1 MTITS
6 LKDQFSAARS
16 RVPTPSRCLGLLL
29 LSLSM
34 PGHADTTQ
42 SEPLSQ
48 AESQAQSQAQSET
61 KTKAKAKQQPQAPAQ
76 PRPPWLQQDVLQAAF
91 AIKMSQEQLPQYR
104 TALTNLV
111 QGYQKSMNKLLQRNN
126 VSNLKQ
132 KMKSATN
139 RQFSRFDKA
148 MFKFLDDSQRG
159 QYGVYRDLLKTRLV
173 ESARSGATTGSR
185 DAGRINADIDGFSN
199 AN

>member
-42 SEPLSQ
+42 SEPL
-48 AESQAQSQAQSET
+48 SQAQSET